1 MRLWFYIEYGREIF
15 MDTPLAR
22 TPLFQVG
29 QDPDGPSGWLM
40 KKIMGVKDPGMDYD
54 SETAY
59 RDVFFQTTCDEGV
72 TKLAELL
79 GWTEDLEALIND
91 PKNKTLKL

>member
-1 MRLWFYIEYGREIF
+1 
-15 MDTPLAR
+15 MDTQLAR

-72 TKLAELL
+72 TKLTELL